1 MQRSHALV
9 LDIDGTLIDDCP
21 TPLRFDLWRDVDWDY
36 LTPGGHAIKK
46 RPGVDAFLD
55 AAFASGPVAL
65 WTHAG
70 QRWASIIVNDV
81 LVNAD
86 GNPRPW
92 AFVWDGRR
100 ATPVWRRG
108 SKKKG
113 SCSWGEGDSDW
124 ASDCYCH
131 QSNLKRLGKVWK
143 NKRLRGQGFTP
154 ARTLIVDDTPKN
166 CQDNYGN
173 AIYAPTYDAAN
184 DASTGV
190 ADDVL
195 PRLTCFLSHL
205 ARTAPFDV
213 RPPDK
218 RSWDQQTYPPP
229 RPCCCYTCLRRVD
242 GGHDRYAACLPAGS
256 RPFTSDHSRLIC
268 VTDGDAGSGSLV
280 TLDH

>member
-36 LTPGGHAIKK
+36 LMPGGNAIKK

-55 AAFASGPVAL
+55 AAFASGSVAL

-108 SKKKG
+108 PKKRD
-113 SCSWGEGDSDW
+113 SYSWGEGDSDGLATATAIRATSSGW
-124 ASDCYCH
+124 ARSGRINGCVDRA
-131 QSNLKRLGKVWK
+131 SR
-143 NKRLRGQGFTP
+143 RRGRSSSMTRP
-154 ARTLIVDDTPKN
+154 RTARTTTATRSTHPHTTR
-166 CQDNYGN
+166 QTMP
-173 AIYAPTYDAAN
+173 AQAWPTTSCRGSPASFRTWRALRHSTCARQTN
-184 DASTGV
+184 DRGI
-190 ADDVL
+190 
-195 PRLTCFLSHL
+195 
-205 ARTAPFDV
+205 
-213 RPPDK
+213 
-218 RSWDQQTYPPP
+218 
-229 RPCCCYTCLRRVD
+229 
-242 GGHDRYAACLPAGS
+242 S
-256 RPFTSDHSRLIC
+256 RPTRRRGRAAATRASAGWTVAMIDMPPVFQQDHGRSPVITA
-268 VTDGDAGSGSLV
+268 V
-280 TLDH
+280 